1 MRYFAVILSFILL
14 WRDSAAGDLAG
25 NSRLFH
31 KNQENKRFKGI
42 KGGST
47 LPGINSLTS
56 DPTATYVTED
66 VPLGLS
72 LSHVMPVSDCLAS
85 LSVDISYGLT
95 EVDVQV
101 RRNKYGHSLTHS
113 LIHSL
118 THSFTT
124 IL

>member
-1 MRYFAVILSFILL
+1 
-14 WRDSAAGDLAG
+14 
-25 NSRLFH
+25 
-31 KNQENKRFKGI
+31 
-42 KGGST
+42 
-47 LPGINSLTS
+47 
-56 DPTATYVTED
+56 VTED